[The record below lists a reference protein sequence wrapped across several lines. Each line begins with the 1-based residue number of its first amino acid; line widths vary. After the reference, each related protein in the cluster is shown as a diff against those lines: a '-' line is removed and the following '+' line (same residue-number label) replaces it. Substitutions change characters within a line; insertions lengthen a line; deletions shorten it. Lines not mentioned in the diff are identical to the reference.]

1 MARKIDRCKTLVMF
15 GQIGGEFLDDG
26 KSKVANMPKSP
37 MLQVLQTDTEET
49 NSLSFSRVSDRVGP
63 LSFAL
68 NNEKVD
74 KESYVYLRVRRSRP
88 LTNPV
93 AGVTFPTITLAPW
106 GGNWSKDIVSLMHN
120 AIMREISDLF
130 DLASTMQ
137 RRKFSLTQHHVKMFY
152 KWFDEF
158 HSFAE
163 TCLSV
168 ESTFLVPWITKNEKF
183 KLGGVVRESQR
194 MVHCGSF
201 RHSLSRIADYRY
213 KFNPSLPVGER
224 LDGLLVLVSNLAAVP
239 EYYAAAH
246 TIVPCFIELHH
257 RWTPWT
263 KIAVHRKIVLKI
275 RLSED
280 FRRNLVLLTRW
291 MGENDSKHW
300 CKGML
305 RRPADMVLYGRWR
318 QDILHGHCALAK
330 SFDSVIQANNDG
342 AGIKRGGIGSS
353 MAIYNCQYL
362 DRSRISLLNPGFPL
376 PVVDVDWAD
385 SQAQFRFRDE
395 TA

>member
-1 MARKIDRCKTLVMF
+1 MARKSDRCKTLVMSS
-15 GQIGGEFLDDG
+15 QTGGTFLEHGESNEG
-26 KSKVANMPKSP
+26 KKPKSP
-37 MLQVLQTDTEET
+37 MLQVLRTDTEET
-49 NSLSFSRVSDRVGP
+49 NSLCVSPFSDGVGP
-63 LSFAL
+63 LSVAL
-68 NNEKVD
+68 NNENVD
-74 KESYVYLRVRRSRP
+74 KESYVYLRVRRCRP
-88 LTNPV
+88 PTNPV
-93 AGVTFPTITLAPW
+93 VGVTFPTITLAPW

-137 RRKFSLTQHHVKMFY
+137 RRKFSLTQHHVKLFY
-152 KWFDEF
+152 NWFDEF
-158 HSFAE
+158 HAFAE

-224 LDGLLVLVSNLAAVP
+224 LDGLLVLISKLSAVP
-239 EYYAAAH
+239 EYYASAH
-246 TIVPCFIELHH
+246 TIVPYFIELHH
-257 RWTPWT
+257 RWMPWT
-263 KIAVHRKIVLKI
+263 KIAVHRKIVLQI
-275 RLSED
+275 RHSED
-280 FRRNLVLLTRW
+280 FSRNLVLLTRW

-318 QDILHGHCALAK
+318 QDTLHGHCALAK
-330 SFDSVIQANNDG
+330 SFDSVIQANDDG
-342 AGIKRGGIGSS
+342 ARNKRGGIGSS
-353 MAIYNCQYL
+353 MAIYNRQYL
-362 DRSRISLLNPGFPL
+362 DGSRISLLNPGSPL
-376 PVVDVDWAD
+376 PLVDIDRAD
-385 SQAQFRFRDE
+385 AQAQVRFRDE